1 MSKTPNISP
10 RFHGTPEI
18 RYVLPQIF
26 HAANGTHRHALSRRS
41 RASLRPL
48 KTLRRTPLCT
58 ARRVGVHKA
67 MDHSLAQ
74 RQSRMRSCDTRTQ
87 YSVRASTHMVHGSAM
102 AAHLTS
108 RPTPTTAGPASK
120 AINECGPLKIDE
132 LGHRGPGDI
141 GPDTPV

>member
-1 MSKTPNISP
+1 MSKTPKISP

-18 RYVLPQIF
+18 RYILPQIF

-48 KTLRRTPLCT
+48 KTMRRTPPCT
-58 ARRVGVHKA
+58 ARRVGVHKT

-74 RQSRMRSCDTRTQ
+74 MQSRMRSCDTRTP
-87 YSVRASTHMVHGSAM
+87 YSVKARTHMAHGPAM

-120 AINECGPLKIDE
+120 AINERGPLKIDE